1 MLAEQ
6 TLPRAF
12 DACEADTLHIVTNS
26 MGAILVRIR
35 LAQDR
40 SSDLPNDGVGLT
52 GPAPQHRRTG
62 LGRVVML
69 APPNQ
74 GSEVVDVFGDM
85 CFFHGLMGLQ
95 ASN

>member
-12 DACEADTLHIVTNS
+12 DAREADTVDIVTHS

-40 SSDLPNDGVGLT
+40 SSDLPNNRVGLT
-52 GPAPQHRRTG
+52 DSAPQHRRTG